1 MELKI
6 NIENPEHGVAN
17 YEPLKA
23 WALEHTSIYKG
34 LIVSEEGITAAKAD
48 VATLRKMAK
57 AVSDMRIKIKKE
69 HEAKIAATID
79 QMTELSKIFTDAAAE
94 IDNQIKAF
102 DERRKDEK
110 RAVCEK
116 IYTAE
121 IGDLAELIPFEK
133 LFKPSWLNKTTSEK
147 MIRSDIQAAVINA
160 KDFMLQIKA
169 FDTPHETEIL
179 AAYFDR
185 LSIMDALNC
194 KTRLEQI
201 DKSMEARTASADAQ
215 RAEVSTEPKPVED
228 LTTIEVDAKN
238 YGVSVSETPTDMSFA
253 FVVTDCTEEQFEQL
267 VTFLENGG
275 YNYAMEV

>member
-1 MELKI
+1 MEILI
-6 NIENPEHGVAN
+6 NNPEQGVAN

-34 LIVSEEGITAAKAD
+34 LIVDETAITEAKAD
-48 VATLRKMAK
+48 VASLRKMAK
-57 AVSDMRIKIKKE
+57 AVSDLRIKVKRE

-102 DERRKDEK
+102 DERRKEEK

-133 LFKPSWLNKTTSEK
+133 LFKPAWLNKTTTEK
-147 MIRSDIQAAVINA
+147 MIRGDIQTAAINA
-160 KDFMLQIKA
+160 KDFLANIKGN
-169 FDTPHETEIL
+169 PHETEIA

-194 KTRLEQI
+194 KTRLEQM
-201 DKSMEARTASADAQ
+201 DATMSARSASVDAP
-215 RAEVSTEPKPVED
+215 RAEIPAEQKPVED
-228 LTTIEVDAKN
+228 LPDFTGTPEIDA
-238 YGVSVSETPTDMSFA
+238 VSASSMSFA
-253 FVVTDCTEEQFEQL
+253 FVVTDCTEKQFEQL
-267 VTFLENGG
+267 VAFLESGG

>member
-1 MELKI
+1 MEILI
-6 NIENPEHGVAN
+6 NNPEQGVAN

-116 IYTAE
+116 IYTTE

-133 LFKPSWLNKTTSEK
+133 LFKPAWLNKTTSEK
-147 MIRSDIQAAVINA
+147 MIHGDIQTAVINA
-160 KDFMLQIKA
+160 KDFLANIKGN
-169 FDTPHETEIL
+169 PHETEIA

-194 KTRLEQI
+194 KTRLEQM
-201 DKSMEARTASADAQ
+201 DAAMSARSAAVDAP
-215 RAEVSTEPKPVED
+215 RVEIPAEQKPVED
-228 LTTIEVDAKN
+228 LPMIEVDAKN
-238 YGVSVSETPTDMSFA
+238 DGVSVSETPTDMSFA
-253 FVVTDCTEEQFEQL
+253 FVVTDCSAEQFEQL
-267 VTFLENGG
+267 VAFLENGG

>member
-6 NIENPEHGVAN
+6 NIENPEQGVAN

-34 LIVSEEGITAAKAD
+34 LIVDETAITEAKAD
-48 VATLRKMAK
+48 VASLRKMAK
-57 AVSDMRIKIKKE
+57 AVSDMRIKVKKE

-102 DERRKDEK
+102 DERRKEEK

-133 LFKPSWLNKTTSEK
+133 LFKPAWLNKTTSEK
-147 MIRSDIQAAVINA
+147 MIRGDIQTAAINA
-160 KDFMLQIKA
+160 KDFLANIKG
-169 FDTPHETEIL
+169 DPHETEIA

-194 KTRLEQI
+194 KTRLEQM
-201 DKSMEARTASADAQ
+201 DATMSARSAAVDTP
-215 RAEVSTEPKPVED
+215 RAEIPAEQKPVED
-228 LTTIEVDAKN
+228 LPDFT
-238 YGVSVSETPTDMSFA
+238 ETPEIDDVSASSMSFA
-253 FVVTDCTEEQFEQL
+253 FVVTDCTEKQFEQL
-267 VTFLENGG
+267 VAFLENGG

>member
-1 MELKI
+1 MEILI
-6 NIENPEHGVAN
+6 NNPEQGVAN

-57 AVSDMRIKIKKE
+57 AVSDLRIKVKKE
-69 HEAKIAATID
+69 HEAKIASTID

-94 IDNQIKAF
+94 IDDQIKAF
-102 DERRKDEK
+102 DERRKEEK

-133 LFKPSWLNKTTSEK
+133 LFKPAWLNKTTSEK
-147 MIRSDIQAAVINA
+147 MIRGDIQTAVINA

-169 FDTPHETEIL
+169 FETPHETEIL

-201 DKSMEARTASADAQ
+201 DAAMEARTATVDAP

-228 LTTIEVDAKN
+228 LPMIEVDTKN
-238 YGVSVSETPTDMSFA
+238 DGVSVSETPTDMSFA
-253 FVVTDCTEEQFEQL
+253 FVVTDCTEKQFEQL
-267 VTFLENGG
+267 VAFLESGG

>member
-6 NIENPEHGVAN
+6 NIENPEQGVAN

-133 LFKPSWLNKTTSEK
+133 LFKAAWLNKTTTEK
-147 MIRSDIQAAVINA
+147 MIRGDIQTAVINA
-160 KDFMLQIKA
+160 KDFLANIKG
-169 FDTPHETEIL
+169 DPHETEIV
-179 AAYFDR
+179 AAYLER

-201 DKSMEARTASADAQ
+201 DATINVISAAVDAP
-215 RAEVSTEPKPVED
+215 RVEIPTEPKPVED
-228 LTTIEVDAKN
+228 LPMIEVDAKN
-238 YGVSVSETPTDMSFA
+238 DGVSVSETPTDMSFA
-253 FVVTDCTEEQFEQL
+253 FVVTDCTEKQFDQL
-267 VTFLENGG
+267 VAFLENGG

>member
-6 NIENPEHGVAN
+6 NIENPEQGVAN

-34 LIVSEEGITAAKAD
+34 LIVDETAITEAKAD
-48 VATLRKMAK
+48 VASLRKMAK
-57 AVSDMRIKIKKE
+57 AVSDMRIKVKKE

-102 DERRKDEK
+102 DERRKEEK

-133 LFKPSWLNKTTSEK
+133 LFKPAWLNKTTSEK
-147 MIRSDIQAAVINA
+147 MIRGDIQTAAINA
-160 KDFMLQIKA
+160 KDFLANIKG
-169 FDTPHETEIL
+169 DPHETEIA

-194 KTRLEQI
+194 KTRLEQM
-201 DKSMEARTASADAQ
+201 DATMSARSAAVDTP
-215 RAEVSTEPKPVED
+215 RAEIPAEQKPVED
-228 LTTIEVDAKN
+228 LPDFTETHEIDD
-238 YGVSVSETPTDMSFA
+238 VSASSMSFA
-253 FVVTDCTEEQFEQL
+253 FVVTDCTETQFEQL
-267 VTFLENGG
+267 VAFLENGG